1 VYIVSAFWEFWLT
14 KFSLFKQH
22 WNSIVSSFSKPLNF
36 NSGMKQNNGQSG
48 QYLNTETIG
57 MKPKNN
63 LTGPYFK
70 KELILADFR
79 LANLSRDCSVIGRR
93 EVLTGKAKFGIFGD
107 GKEIIQMALAKQFKN
122 GDWRSGYYR
131 DQTWMMAMGL
141 YDSLEFFHQLYGN
154 IDDQFNS
161 GSGGRVF
168 NNHFSVPNINR
179 DGTWRDLTKQKNSSA
194 DISPTA
200 GQMPRLLGLAYASKL
215 FRQNKDL
222 KQFTTLSLNGNEVA
236 FGSIG
241 DASTSEGYFW
251 ETINAAGVL
260 QVPMAVSIYDDGYG
274 ISVPKKYQTTKGSIS
289 EILKGFETEK
299 DKPGIRIFK
308 GKGWDYPGL
317 IKLYEEGIA
326 ICREQHTPV
335 VFHIEEVT
343 QPQGHSTS
351 GSHERYKSEERLK
364 WEIEFD
370 PIRKMREWIHSLDIA
385 TDEELDKIVVEAEEE
400 AKESRRKG
408 WESFQTP
415 IKTERDALVK
425 IINDRSCKCT
435 DKVKENSVDSYTEEL
450 KQVASPIRKDNF
462 VTARKILRNICG
474 TCLKADNLNEELNG
488 WLKRNYAD
496 ALKGYD
502 SFLYNET
509 PTSVLNVKP
518 VAPVYSADSPEVPG
532 RQVLRDNYDKLF
544 SKYPLLVTFGE
555 DTGVIGGVNQSLE
568 GLQKKFGELR
578 ITDTGIRE
586 ATILGQGLGL
596 ALRGMRPIAE
606 IQYLDYLMYAL
617 QILSD
622 DLATTH
628 YRSAGKMVA
637 PLIISTRGH
646 RLEGIWHSGSPMSML
661 INSVRGVYVCSPRD
675 MTRAAGFYN
684 TLLEGNDPAV
694 VIEPLN
700 GYRLKEKLPDNLGEF
715 KIQLGIPEILN
726 PGTDLTIV
734 TYGSTVKIA
743 IEAVKQLALHDISVE
758 LIDVQTL
765 IPFDKNK
772 MIVES
777 LKKTNR
783 VLFLDED
790 VPGGTTAY
798 MMQEV
803 LEKQNGWQFL
813 DSPPKTLAAKEHRPA
828 YTTDGDYFSKPN
840 AEDVFDV
847 VYGMMKEAVPDK
859 Y

>member
-1 VYIVSAFWEFWLT
+1 
-14 KFSLFKQH
+14 
-22 WNSIVSSFSKPLNF
+22 
-36 NSGMKQNNGQSG
+36 MKQNDNKSG
-48 QYLNTETIG
+48 QYMI
-57 MKPKNN
+57 
-63 LTGPYFK
+63 
-70 KELILADFR
+70 KENILSDFR
-79 LANLSRDCSVIGRR
+79 LANLSRTLSIIGRR
-93 EVLTGKAKFGIFGD
+93 EVLTGKAKFGIFGA
-107 GKEIIQMALAKQFKN
+107 GKEIIQIALAKQFKES
-122 GDWRSGYYR
+122 DWRSGYYR
-131 DQTWMMAMGL
+131 DQTWMMAMNL
-141 YDSLEFFHQLYGN
+141 YDAVQFFHQLYGN
-154 IDDQFNS
+154 TDREINP

-168 NNHFSVPNINR
+168 NNHFSVPNINP
-179 DGTWRDLTKQKNSSA
+179 DGSWRNLTKQKNSSS

-222 KQFTTLSLNGNEVA
+222 HKFTTLSNKGNEVA

-241 DASTSEGYFW
+241 DASTSEGHFW
-251 ETINAAGVL
+251 ETMNAAGVL
-260 QVPMAVSIYDDGYG
+260 QVPMAISVYDDGYG

-289 EILKGFETEK
+289 EILKGFESEK

-326 ICREQHTPV
+326 ICRNEHTPV
-335 VFHIEEVT
+335 LFHIEEVT

-364 WEIEFD
+364 WEEEFD
-370 PIRKMREWIHSLDIA
+370 PIRKMREWIITSEIA
-385 TDEELDKIVVEAEEE
+385 TSEELDKLASEAEEE
-400 AKESRRKG
+400 AKEARRIG
-408 WESFQTP
+408 WEMFQNP
-415 IKTERDALVK
+415 IKIERDALVK
-425 IINDRSCKCT
+425 IINDRSCRCIEEA
-435 DKVKENSVDSYTEEL
+435 KENTVENYTEEL
-450 KQVASPIRKDNF
+450 RNVPAPIRKDNF
-462 VTARKILRNICG
+462 VTARRILRNVC
-474 TCLKADNLNEELNG
+474 TSCAKSDNLKEELQG
-488 WLKRNYAD
+488 WLIRNYED
-496 ALKGYD
+496 AGKSYD

-518 VAPVYSADSPEVPG
+518 VFPVYSEDSPEVPG
-532 RQVLRDNYDKLF
+532 RQILKDNYDKLF
-544 SKYPLLVTFGE
+544 TKYPLLVTFGE
-555 DTGVIGGVNQSLE
+555 DTGGIGGVNQSLE

-586 ATILGQGLGL
+586 ATILGQGIGL

-628 YRSAGKMVA
+628 YRTAGRMVA

-684 TLLEGNDPAV
+684 TLLEGNDPAI

-700 GYRLKEKLPDNLGEF
+700 GYRLKEKMPDNIGEF
-715 KIQLGIPEILN
+715 RLQLGIPEILN
-726 PGTDLTIV
+726 HGTDLTLV
-734 TYGSTVKIA
+734 TYGSTVKVA
-743 IEAVKQLALHDISVE
+743 FEAVKHLASHNISVE

-765 IPFDKNK
+765 VPFDRNK
-772 MIVES
+772 MILES
-777 LKKTNR
+777 IKKTNR
-783 VLFLDED
+783 ILFLDED

-803 LEKQNGWQFL
+803 LEKQKGWQFL
-813 DSPPKTLAAKEHRPA
+813 DSPPKTLTAKEHRPA
-828 YTTDGDYFSKPN
+828 YTTDGDYFSKPS
-840 AEDVFDV
+840 AEDIFDMI
-847 VYGMMKEAVPDK
+847 YGIMKEAVPQK

>member
-1 VYIVSAFWEFWLT
+1 MNQN
-14 KFSLFKQH
+14 K
-22 WNSIVSSFSKPLNF
+22 NS
-36 NSGMKQNNGQSG
+36 SG
-48 QYLNTETIG
+48 QR
-57 MKPKNN
+57 
-63 LTGPYFK
+63 FDK
-70 KELILADFR
+70 KIVLADFR
-79 LANLSRDCSVIGRR
+79 LANLSRNLSLIGRR

-107 GKEIIQMALAKQFKN
+107 GKEIIQIAMAKQFRN

-141 YDSLEFFHQLYGN
+141 YDSVEFFHQLYGN
-154 IDDQFNS
+154 TDRTINP

-168 NNHFSVPNINR
+168 NNHFSIPNINP
-179 DGTWRDLTKQKNSSA
+179 DGTWRDLTKQKNSSS

-215 FRQNKDL
+215 FRQNKEL
-222 KQFTTLSLNGNEVA
+222 HKFTTLSLKGNEVA

-241 DASTSEGYFW
+241 DASTSEGHFW
-251 ETINAAGVL
+251 ETVNAAGVL
-260 QVPMAVSIYDDGYG
+260 QVPMALSVYDDGYG
-274 ISVPKKYQTTKGSIS
+274 ISVPKIYQTTKGSIS
-289 EILKGFETEK
+289 DVLTGFEDEPG
-299 DKPGIRIFK
+299 KPGILIFK
-308 GKGWDYPGL
+308 AKGWDYPGL
-317 IKLYEEGIA
+317 LTMYEEGIE
-326 ICREQHTPV
+326 ICRRDHKPV
-335 VFHIEEVT
+335 VFHIDDVT
-343 QPQGHSTS
+343 QPLGHSTS

-364 WEIEFD
+364 WEVDFD
-370 PIRKMREWIHSLDIA
+370 PIKKMREWIISKKIA
-385 TDEELDKIVVEAEEE
+385 AKEELDKVAGEAEIE
-400 AKESRRKG
+400 AKESRKKA
-408 WESFQTP
+408 WEMFQNP
-415 IKTERDALVK
+415 IKIERDALVK
-425 IINDRSCKCT
+425 IITSRSCKCIEEIKEAAVDDIT
-435 DKVKENSVDSYTEEL
+435 GDLNKVL
-450 KQVASPIRKDNF
+450 SPIRKDNF
-462 VTARKILRNICG
+462 VAARKILRNICN
-474 TCLKADNLNEELNG
+474 TCAKADNLKEELQG
-488 WLKRNYAD
+488 WLNRNYQD
-496 ALKGYD
+496 AENSYNR
-502 SFLYNET
+502 FLYNEM

-518 VAPVYSADSPEVPG
+518 IPPEYSENSPVVPG
-532 RQVLRDNYDKLF
+532 RQILRDNYDKLF

-555 DTGVIGGVNQSLE
+555 DTGNIGGVNQTLE

-586 ATILGQGLGL
+586 ATILGQGIGL

-606 IQYLDYLMYAL
+606 IQYLDYLMYAI

-628 YRSAGKMVA
+628 YRTAGRMIA

-684 TLLEGNDPAV
+684 TLLEGADPAI

-700 GYRLKEKLPDNLGEF
+700 GYRLKEMMPGNLGEF
-715 KIQLGIPEILN
+715 RIELGVPEILSE
-726 PGTDLTIV
+726 GTDLTLV
-734 TYGSTVKIA
+734 TYGSMVRIGA
-743 IEAVKQLALHDISVE
+743 EAVKQLTAHGISVE

-765 IPFDKNK
+765 VPFDRKRV
-772 MIVES
+772 IVNS
-777 LKKTNR
+777 IKKTGR

-803 LEKQNGWQFL
+803 LEKNGGWNFL
-813 DSPPKTLAAKEHRPA
+813 DSPPKTLTAKEHRPA

-840 AEDVFDV
+840 AEDIFDA
-847 VYGMMKEAVPDK
+847 VYSMMKEAVPEK

>member
-1 VYIVSAFWEFWLT
+1 
-14 KFSLFKQH
+14 
-22 WNSIVSSFSKPLNF
+22 
-36 NSGMKQNNGQSG
+36 MKQNNHESG
-48 QYLNTETIG
+48 QYLIKESVG
-57 MKPKNN
+57 MKQIKNQSGLN
-63 LTGPYFK
+63 LN
-70 KELILADFR
+70 KESIMADFR
-79 LANLSRDCSVIGRR
+79 MANLSRILSIIGRR
-93 EVLTGKAKFGIFGD
+93 EVLSGKAKFGIFGD
-107 GKEIIQMALAKQFKN
+107 GKEIVQLAMAKQFKN

-154 IDDQFNS
+154 TDNQFNT

-168 NNHFSVPNINR
+168 NNHFSVPNINS
-179 DGTWRDLTKQKNSSA
+179 DGSWRDLTKQKNSSA

-222 KQFTTLSLNGNEVA
+222 QQFTTLSVKGNEVA

-260 QVPMAVSIYDDGYG
+260 QVPLAVSVYDDGYG
-274 ISVPKKYQTTKGSIS
+274 ISVPKKYQTTKESIS

-299 DKPGIRIFK
+299 DKPGIRIFR
-308 GKGWDYPGL
+308 GKGWDYAGL

-351 GSHERYKSEERLK
+351 GSHERYKSEERLR
-364 WEIEFD
+364 WEEEFD
-370 PIRKMREWIHSLDIA
+370 PIKKMREWILSSEIA
-385 TDEELDKIVVEAEEE
+385 TSEELDKLALEAEEE

-408 WESFQTP
+408 WESFQNP
-415 IKTERDALVK
+415 IKIERDALVK
-425 IINDRSCKCT
+425 IITDRSCTCT
-435 DKVKENSVDSYTEEL
+435 EKAKEDSIDSFAEDLKKVP
-450 KQVASPIRKDNF
+450 APIRKDNF

-474 TCLKADNLNEELNG
+474 SCLKSDNLKEELEG

-496 ALKGYD
+496 ALKSYD

-509 PTSVLNVKP
+509 TTSVLNVKP
-518 VAPVYSADSPEVPG
+518 IPPVYSADSPEVPG
-532 RQVLRDNYDKLF
+532 RQILHDNYDKLF

-555 DTGVIGGVNQSLE
+555 DTGKIGGVNQSLE

-586 ATILGQGLGL
+586 ATILGQGVGL

-606 IQYLDYLMYAL
+606 IQYFDYLMYCL
-617 QILSD
+617 QVLSD

-628 YRSAGKMVA
+628 YRTAGRMIA
-637 PLIISTRGH
+637 SLIISTRGH

-661 INSVRGVYVCSPRD
+661 ISSVRGIYVCSPRD

-684 TLLEGNDPAV
+684 TLLEGKDPAI

-700 GYRLKEKLPDNLGEF
+700 GYRLKEKLPDNIGEF
-715 KIQLGIPEILN
+715 RLQIGIPEILN
-726 PGTDLTIV
+726 SGTDLTIV
-734 TYGSTVKIA
+734 TYGSTVRIA
-743 IEAVKQLALHDISVE
+743 FEAVKQLASHDISVE

-765 IPFDKNK
+765 VPFDRNK
-772 MIVES
+772 IILQS

-783 VLFLDED
+783 ILFLDED

-803 LEKQNGWQFL
+803 LEKQGGWQYL
-813 DSPPKTLAAKEHRPA
+813 DSPPKTLSGKEHRPA

-840 AEDVFDV
+840 AEDVFDI
-847 VYGMMKEAVPDK
+847 VYGMMKEAAPEK

>member
-1 VYIVSAFWEFWLT
+1 MAQSS
-14 KFSLFKQH
+14 K
-22 WNSIVSSFSKPLNF
+22 SIVNILN
-36 NSGMKQNNGQSG
+36 
-48 QYLNTETIG
+48 
-57 MKPKNN
+57 
-63 LTGPYFK
+63 
-70 KELILADFR
+70 KEVILADFR
-79 LANLSRDCSVIGRR
+79 LANLSRSLSVIGRR

-107 GKEIIQMALAKQFKN
+107 GKEIIQIALAKQFKD

-141 YDSLEFFHQLYGN
+141 YNSVEFFHQLYGN
-154 IDDQFNS
+154 TDRDINT

-168 NNHFSVPNINR
+168 NNHFSTPNIYP
-179 DGTWRDLTKQKNSSA
+179 DGSWRDLTKQKNTSS

-215 FRQNKDL
+215 FRLNQEL
-222 KQFTTLSLNGNEVA
+222 HQFKTLSNQGNEVA

-241 DASTSEGYFW
+241 DASTSEGHFW

-260 QVPMAVSIYDDGYG
+260 QVPMALSVYDDGYG

-289 EILKGFETEK
+289 DILRGFEDEPG
-299 DKPGIRIFK
+299 KPGILIFK
-308 GKGWDYPGL
+308 GKGWDYKGL
-317 IKLYEEGIA
+317 LKLYEEGIE
-326 ICREQHTPV
+326 ICRRDQKPV
-335 VFHIEEVT
+335 VFHIEDVT
-343 QPQGHSTS
+343 QPLGHSTS

-364 WEIEFD
+364 WEEDFD
-370 PIRKMREWIHSLDIA
+370 PIKKMREWIISDGIA
-385 TDEELDKIVVEAEEE
+385 TAKELDMVTTEAEAE
-400 AKESRRKG
+400 AKESRKKG
-408 WESFQTP
+408 WELFQNP
-415 IKTERDALVK
+415 IKIETEALVK
-425 IINDRSCKCT
+425 IINDRSCRCVEEIKEAAVDDIT
-435 DKVKENSVDSYTEEL
+435 DDLKKVL
-450 KQVASPIRKDNF
+450 SPIRKDNF
-462 VTARKILRNICG
+462 MAARKILRNVCG
-474 TCLKADNLNEELNG
+474 TCGKADNLKEELQG
-488 WLKRNYAD
+488 WLKRNYED
-496 ALKGYD
+496 AEKSYNT
-502 SFLYNET
+502 FLYNEM

-518 VAPVYSADSPEVPG
+518 VRPEYSENSPEVPG
-532 RQVLRDNYDKLF
+532 RQILRDNYDKLF

-555 DTGVIGGVNQSLE
+555 DSGKIGGVNQSLE

-586 ATILGQGLGL
+586 ATILGQGIGL

-628 YRSAGKMVA
+628 YRTAGRMIA

-661 INSVRGVYVCSPRD
+661 INSVRGVYVCAPRD

-684 TLLEGNDPAV
+684 SLLEGNDPAI

-700 GYRLKEKLPDNLGEF
+700 GYRLKEKMPDNMGEF
-715 KIQLGIPEILN
+715 KLELGIPEIISE
-726 PGTDLTIV
+726 GTHLTLV
-734 TYGSTVKIA
+734 TYGSTVRIA
-743 IEAVKQLALHDISVE
+743 QESVHQLAAHGISVE

-765 IPFDKNK
+765 VPFDRNRTILK
-772 MIVES
+772 S
-777 LKKTNR
+777 LKKTGR
-783 VLFLDED
+783 ILFLDED

-803 LEKQNGWQFL
+803 LEKHGGWNYL
-813 DSPPKTLAAKEHRPA
+813 DSAPKTLTGKEHRPA
-828 YTTDGDYFSKPN
+828 YTTDGDYFSKPS
-840 AEDVFDV
+840 AEDIFDA

>member
-1 VYIVSAFWEFWLT
+1 
-14 KFSLFKQH
+14 
-22 WNSIVSSFSKPLNF
+22 
-36 NSGMKQNNGQSG
+36 MKQNNGQSG
-48 QYLNTETIG
+48 EFVNTETIDT
-57 MKPKNN
+57 KLSNK
-63 LTGPYFK
+63 LSGPYFK
-70 KELILADFR
+70 KESILADFR
-79 LANLSRDCSVIGRR
+79 MANLSRNLSVIGRR

-107 GKEIIQMALAKQFKN
+107 GKEIIQLALAKQFRN

-154 IDDQFNS
+154 TDNQFS
-161 GSGGRVF
+161 AGSGGRVF
-168 NNHFSVPNINR
+168 NNHFSVANINP

-215 FRQNKDL
+215 FRQNKEL
-222 KQFTTLSLNGNEVA
+222 HQFNTLTNKGNEVA

-260 QVPMAVSIYDDGYG
+260 QVPLAVTVYDDGYG

-289 EILKGFETEK
+289 DILRGFETEK
-299 DKPGIRIFK
+299 DKIGIRIFK
-308 GKGWDYPGL
+308 GKGWDYEGL
-317 IKLYEEGIA
+317 IKLFEEGIA

-364 WEIEFD
+364 WEIEWD
-370 PIRKMREWIHSLDIA
+370 PIRKMREWILSNEIA
-385 TDEELDKIVVEAEEE
+385 TDAELDKLVAEADEE
-400 AKESRRKG
+400 AKEARRKG
-408 WESFQTP
+408 WESFQGP

-425 IINDRSCKCT
+425 IISDRSCKCSE
-435 DKVKENSVDSYTEEL
+435 KAKEESIDHYAEEL
-450 KQVASPIRKDNF
+450 MKVAAPIRKDNF
-462 VTARKILRNICG
+462 VTARKILRNVCN
-474 TCLKADNLNEELNG
+474 TCKKADNLNEELNG

-496 ALKGYD
+496 AHQSYD

-518 VAPVYSADSPEVPG
+518 VAPTYPDEPLEVPG
-532 RQVLRDNYDKLF
+532 RQILRDNYEKLF
-544 SKYPLLVTFGE
+544 TKNPRLVTFGE
-555 DTGVIGGVNQSLE
+555 DVGGIGGVNQSLE

-628 YRSAGKMVA
+628 YRTAGKMVA

-661 INSVRGVYVCSPRD
+661 INSVRGIYVISPRD

-684 TLLEGNDPAV
+684 TLLEGNDPGI

-700 GYRLKEKLPDNLGEF
+700 GYRLKEKMPDNLGEF
-715 KIQLGIPEILN
+715 RLELGIPEIMAE
-726 PGTDLTIV
+726 GKDITII

-743 IEAVKQLALHDISVE
+743 VEAVKHLAAHDISAE

-765 IPFDKNK
+765 VPFDRNK

-803 LEKQNGWQFL
+803 LEKQHGWQYL
-813 DSPPKTLAAKEHRPA
+813 DSPPKTLTGKEHRPA
-828 YTTDGDYFSKPN
+828 YTTDGDYFSKPS
-840 AEDVFDV
+840 AEDIFDA
-847 VYGMMKEAVPDK
+847 VYEIMKEAAPGK
-859 Y
+859 F

>member
-1 VYIVSAFWEFWLT
+1 
-14 KFSLFKQH
+14 
-22 WNSIVSSFSKPLNF
+22 
-36 NSGMKQNNGQSG
+36 MKQNS
-48 QYLNTETIG
+48 
-57 MKPKNN
+57 KPSNIN
-63 LTGPYFK
+63 INK
-70 KELILADFR
+70 KEILADFR
-79 LANLSRDCSVIGRR
+79 LASLSRNLSIIGRK
-93 EVLTGKAKFGIFGD
+93 EVLTGKAKFGIFGA
-107 GKEIIQMALAKQFKN
+107 GKEIIQIALAKQFKN

-154 IDDQFNS
+154 TNREINH

-168 NNHFSVPNINR
+168 NNHFSIPNINP
-179 DGTWRDLTKQKNSSA
+179 DGSWRDLTKQKNSSS

-222 KQFTTLSLNGNEVA
+222 HQFSTLSLKGNEVA

-241 DASTSEGYFW
+241 DASTSEGHFW

-260 QVPMAVSIYDDGYG
+260 QVPMAISVYDDGYG

-289 EILKGFETEK
+289 EVLKGFESEK
-299 DKPGIRIFK
+299 GKPGIRILK

-317 IKLYEEGIA
+317 VELYEKGIA
-326 ICREQHTPV
+326 ICREEHTPV
-335 VFHIEEVT
+335 LFHVEEVT

-364 WEIEFD
+364 WEEEFD
-370 PIRKMREWIHSLDIA
+370 PITKMREWILKSGIA
-385 TDEELDKIVVEAEEE
+385 TSDQLDKLAAEAEEE
-400 AKESRRKG
+400 AKASRLKG
-408 WESFQTP
+408 WEMFQNP
-415 IKTERDALVK
+415 IKIERDALVK
-425 IINDRSCKCT
+425 IINDRTCTCT
-435 DKVKENSVDSYTEEL
+435 DETKEDTVENFKEDLTKVL
-450 KQVASPIRKDNF
+450 APIRKDNF
-462 VTARKILRNICG
+462 VAARKILRNVCG
-474 TCLKADNLNEELNG
+474 SCLKADNLKEELQG
-488 WLKRNYAD
+488 WLKRNYED
-496 ALKGYD
+496 ARYSYD

-518 VAPVYSADSPEVPG
+518 VSPVYSENSQEVPG
-532 RQVLRDNYDKLF
+532 RQILRDNYDKLF
-544 SKYPLLVTFGE
+544 AKYPLLVTFGE
-555 DTGVIGGVNQSLE
+555 DVGSIGGVNQSLE

-586 ATILGQGLGL
+586 ATILGQGIGL

-617 QILSD
+617 QLLSD

-628 YRSAGKMVA
+628 YRTAGRMVA

-661 INSVRGVYVCSPRD
+661 INSVRGVYVCAPRD

-684 TLLEGNDPAV
+684 TLLEGNDPAI

-700 GYRLKEKLPDNLGEF
+700 GYRLKERMPDNIGEF
-715 KIQLGIPEILN
+715 RLQLGIPEILST
-726 PGTDLTIV
+726 GTDLTVI
-734 TYGSTVKIA
+734 TYGSTVKVA
-743 IEAVKQLALHDISVE
+743 HEAVKQLASHDISVE

-765 IPFDKNK
+765 VPFDRNK
-772 MIVES
+772 VILES

-803 LEKQNGWQFL
+803 LEKQGGWQYL
-813 DSPPKTLAAKEHRPA
+813 DSPPKTLTAKEHRPA
-828 YTTDGDYFSKPN
+828 YTTDGDYFSKPS
-840 AEDVFDV
+840 AEDIFDMI
-847 VYGMMKEAVPDK
+847 YGMMMEAVPEK